1 MERTNLKEEN
11 EELKEEPKEEE
22 KIPNEKELNN
32 EINGNESDDDLSPLK
47 SMTKEE
53 QRKMHEKM
61 LEDDLKGLESK
72 SKLTQQFLLDNK
84 FIQDQI
90 NQPIEPSKPKSLP
103 KKFKIKNIPE
113 GALPHTFK
121 MEQLTRKLDEEYY
134 NGIKQTSKIPK
145 NSKKLFEE
153 LESLKQKVNDIK
165 QVNRDEEL
173 LKMQKENQEI
183 EEKLNQLKQQD
194 NTELKEKQEN
204 CIKLVEQLNVL
215 FNERKK
221 DAAEK
226 EKERE
231 EAIAQIKKIKQ
242 EQEKHKKEINDLIA
256 KKEELTQM
264 LQNLEKDVESYNIY
278 KKFIEQV
285 NAKYSND
292 TTNQN
297 DLYDNLKEK
306 FEQLMN
312 HEIEIQKNIEDS
324 EKEKEEIRRQI
335 QEMRRKND
343 KQSQNTRLQELENE
357 IKEYTDKNKQ
367 LEQEIDSILKEK
379 QKKDSD
385 THQIKLSIFNLYD
398 KVMKDDGKVEKN
410 DNFDMDA
417 DETQLCMKLDKIN
430 EKIMDLIKIHKA
442 LENQNNQENANK

>member
-1 MERTNLKEEN
+1 MEEN
-11 EELKEEPKEEE
+11 SKEIKENEDQQKE
-22 KIPNEKELNN
+22 NEKED
-32 EINGNESDDDLSPLK
+32 E
-47 SMTKEE
+47 KEE
-53 QRKMHEKM
+53 GNLSDNIPNDDREKMQKIHEKM
-61 LEDDLKGLESK
+61 LEDDLNGVE
-72 SKLTQQFLLDNK
+72 SKLTKQFLSDSK
-84 FIQDQI
+84 FIQDQME
-90 NQPIEPSKPKSLP
+90 NEPPKASSVP
-103 KKFKIKNIPE
+103 KKFKTKKPPE
-113 GALPHTFK
+113 GVLPHKFK
-121 MEQLTRKLDEEYY
+121 IDQITRKLDEQYFKDL
-134 NGIKQTSKIPK
+134 KQTTKIPK
-145 NSKKLFEE
+145 NSEKIFEE
-153 LESLKQKVNDIK
+153 LEQFKQKVNEIK

-173 LKMQKENQEI
+173 LRMQKENQEI
-183 EEKLNQLKQQD
+183 EEKLNELKQQD
-194 NTELKEKQEN
+194 NSELKEKQES
-204 CIKLVEQLNVL
+204 CRKLVEQFNIL

-231 EAIAQIKKIKQ
+231 KAIEQIKAIKS
-242 EQEKHKKEINDLIA
+242 EQEDHKAEIKKLEADKER
-256 KKEELTQM
+256 LTQM
-264 LQNLEKDVESYNIY
+264 LSNLEKDVESYNIY
-278 KKFIEQV
+278 KKFIDQV

-324 EKEKEEIRRQI
+324 EKEKEEIKRQI

-343 KQSQNTRLQELENE
+343 KQSQNTRLQQLEKE

-398 KVMKDDGKVEKN
+398 KVMKEDGKVNKN
-410 DNFDMDA
+410 DNFDLDA
-417 DETQLCMKLDKIN
+417 DETHLCMKLDKIN
-430 EKIMDLIKIHKA
+430 EKIMDLISIHKE
-442 LENQNNQENANK
+442 LEKNQNTNK

>member
-1 MERTNLKEEN
+1 MQ
-11 EELKEEPKEEE
+11 
-22 KIPNEKELNN
+22 KI
-32 EINGNESDDDLSPLK
+32 
-47 SMTKEE
+47 
-53 QRKMHEKM
+53 HEKM
-61 LEDDLKGLESK
+61 LEDDLNGVE
-72 SKLTQQFLLDNK
+72 SKLTKQFLSDSK
-84 FIQDQI
+84 FIQDQME
-90 NQPIEPSKPKSLP
+90 NEPPKASSVP
-103 KKFKIKNIPE
+103 KKFKTKKPPE
-113 GALPHTFK
+113 GVLPHKFK
-121 MEQLTRKLDEEYY
+121 IDQITRKLDEQYFKDL
-134 NGIKQTSKIPK
+134 KQTTKIPK
-145 NSKKLFEE
+145 NSEKIFEE
-153 LESLKQKVNDIK
+153 LEQFKQKVNEIK

-173 LKMQKENQEI
+173 LRMQKENQEI
-183 EEKLNQLKQQD
+183 EEKLNELKQQD
-194 NTELKEKQEN
+194 NSELKEKQES
-204 CIKLVEQLNVL
+204 CRKLVEQFNIL

-231 EAIAQIKKIKQ
+231 KAIEQIKAIKS
-242 EQEKHKKEINDLIA
+242 EQEDHKAEIKKLEADKER
-256 KKEELTQM
+256 LTQM
-264 LQNLEKDVESYNIY
+264 LSNLEKDVESYNIY
-278 KKFIEQV
+278 KKFIDQV

-324 EKEKEEIRRQI
+324 EKEKEEIKRQI

-343 KQSQNTRLQELENE
+343 KQSQNTRLQQLEKE

-398 KVMKDDGKVEKN
+398 KVMKEDGKVNKN
-410 DNFDMDA
+410 DNFDLDA
-417 DETQLCMKLDKIN
+417 DETHLCMKLDKIN
-430 EKIMDLIKIHKA
+430 EKIMDLISIHKE
-442 LENQNNQENANK
+442 LEKNQNNNK